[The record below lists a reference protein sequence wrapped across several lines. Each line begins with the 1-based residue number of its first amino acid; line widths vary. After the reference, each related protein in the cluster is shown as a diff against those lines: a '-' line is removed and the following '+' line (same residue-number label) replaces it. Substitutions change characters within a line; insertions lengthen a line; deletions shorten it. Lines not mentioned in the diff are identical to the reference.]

1 MKKQLLLLTA
11 IMVLLGNTVKAD
23 FVIDNFDA
31 KTIGAALQ
39 MKAWYATDGNAT
51 VAADPVNAA
60 NKVAKIVTTN
70 WDAILKITVTL
81 PAGAKLGDYTAF
93 SFDMYVPTNA
103 NDANPNYKN
112 GFIYL
117 DDVKKYED
125 TSYPMQVPMT
135 TWTTKTFTIT
145 SLALTDAEKAKTTFT
160 IAFGMST
167 DKGNYFIDNVKLTGG
182 PGGGTASSGYVIN
195 DFSTSTV
202 GQALTMKAWYPADG
216 TATVAV
222 DPVNAN
228 NKVAHVVT
236 TNWDAIL
243 KLTVTLPAGKK
254 LGDFDSFS
262 YDIYIPTNPND
273 QNPNYKNGFVYL
285 DDVKKQEDTSYPM
298 QAPVATWTTKTFTI
312 ASLNLTDAE
321 KAKTTFTIAFGMST
335 DKGNY
340 YVDNVKLNGGGE
352 VVNPSDGVVVVNDF
366 NASTVGQAFTMKAWY
381 PADGT
386 ATVAVDPANS
396 GNKAVQI
403 VTSNWDALLQL
414 TVTLPS
420 GKTLVNYESMSF
432 DIYIPTNAND
442 ANPNYK
448 NMNIYIDNVKKFED
462 TSYPLQAPIAT
473 WTTKTY
479 PFSTM
484 ALTTAELA
492 KSTFALAFG
501 MSTDKGNYYID
512 NVKLTPKVGPLAVT
526 SPTENIRVAYNAGGI
541 LHIAGDQA
549 EMIHLYDSR
558 GVLQMSASNI
568 SQLDISDLPTGLYIA
583 KIKVGGKQFINKLL
597 K

>member
-541 LHIAGDQA
+541 LRIAGDQA

>member
-11 IMVLLGNTVKAD
+11 VMLLLGNTVKAD
-23 FVIDNFDA
+23 FIIDNFDS

-39 MKAWYATDGNAT
+39 MKAWYAADGTAT

-93 SFDMYVPTNA
+93 TFDMYVPTNA

-135 TWTTKTFTIT
+135 TWSTKTFTIA

-182 PGGGTASSGYVIN
+182 PGGGTTSSGFVIS
-195 DFSTSTV
+195 DFNTNTV

-216 TATVAV
+216 SASVAV
-222 DPVNAN
+222 DPANAN

-236 TNWDAIL
+236 TNWDAML

-254 LGDFDSFS
+254 LGDYDSFS

-273 QNPNYKNGFVYL
+273 QNANYKNGFVYL
-285 DDVKKQEDTSYPM
+285 DDVKKQEDTAYPM
-298 QAPVATWTTKTFTI
+298 QAPIATWTTKTFTI

-321 KAKTTFTIAFGMST
+321 KAKTTFTIAFGLST

-340 YVDNVKLNGGGE
+340 FVDNVKLNGGGE

-381 PADGT
+381 PTDGT
-386 ATVAVDPANS
+386 ATVALDPINP

-403 VTSNWDALLQL
+403 VTTNWDALLQL

-420 GKTLVNYESMSF
+420 GKTLLNYESMSF

-448 NMNIYIDNVKKFED
+448 NMNIFIDNVKKLED
-462 TSYPLQAPIAT
+462 TNYPLQAPVAT

-484 ALTTAELA
+484 TLTTAELA
-492 KSTFALAFG
+492 KNTFPLAFG
-501 MSTDKGNYYID
+501 MSTDKGNYFID
-512 NVKLTPKVGPLAVT
+512 NVKLTPKVGPLSV
-526 SPTENIRVAYNAGGI
+526 ENPAENLLGVYIAGGMLNI
-541 LHIAGDQA
+541 VDNQA
-549 EMIHLYDSR
+549 EIIQIYDAK
-558 GVLQMSASNI
+558 GVLRLSAQHQSQLNI
-568 SQLDISDLPTGLYIA
+568 SALPSGVYIVRVQLEGKLYTN
-583 KIKVGGKQFINKLL
+583 KVVK
-597 K
+597 